1 MHKKKAGKFLF
12 IPDNLV
18 VVLFLIALI
27 NIASTVDLRKSL
39 PGNGKWHLVSTLSKV
54 DVTRYRQSK

>member
-12 IPDNLV
+12 IPDNLM

-39 PGNGKWHLVSTLSKV
+39 PGKGRWHLVST
-54 DVTRYRQSK
+54 

>member
-39 PGNGKWHLVSTLSKV
+39 LGKGKWHLVST
-54 DVTRYRQSK
+54 